1 MFAKDLSRLLNPRI
15 TQWML
20 VLISALVSYAGD
32 YVVVTNYP
40 TGHEPSAL
48 CLGNLR
54 GNGLSRDLAVANY
67 SDNSIGVRLCLDD
80 GTFGRN
86 DTYAVGLNP
95 TAVKYADFNGDKWA
109 DLVTANSGTNTVSV
123 LINLGYGA
131 NFRSATNFIVGTGAN
146 PRPTDLAVADIN
158 NDGRTDLLVANF
170 DEDSVSV
177 LTNKGSGVFGG
188 LKNYSVG
195 AGPVSVIVAD
205 LNLDGRLDIVT
216 ANKTDGTLS
225 VLLGQGNGG
234 FISQLPVTLFFS
246 GNPQPASV
254 RGVDLNGDGVV
265 DLVTANYNSNSI
277 SVFVGAVSGGQ
288 WQISAQYDYDT
299 GIHPASLLVRDLN
312 RDGILDIAT
321 ANVGSTNIQT
331 YLGVGDGKF
340 QYRGSCG
347 VGNAPSAISGSNF
360 NSDDATDIAVANYD
374 DDTVSVLLYA
384 GPLAYDLA
392 KSVVEDVPTAITLK
406 GALLGGGAFSFI
418 TNTSPSHGFLT
429 GSMSNLIYIPK
440 TNYFGSD
447 SFSYRTVVNGG

>member
-1 MFAKDLSRLLNPRI
+1 MFTKELSRPLSGCILR
-15 TQWML
+15 W
-20 VLISALVSYAGD
+20 VLILFSALLGCDGLAGD
-32 YVVVTNYP
+32 YVVATNYP
-40 TGHEPSAL
+40 TGHGPSAL

-54 GNGLSRDLAVANY
+54 GNGLFRDLVVANY

-95 TAVKYADFNGDKWA
+95 TAVRYADFNGDKQA

-123 LINLGYGA
+123 LINLGFGA

-158 NDGRTDLLVANF
+158 ADGRTDLVVVNY

-177 LTNKGSGVFGG
+177 LTNKGNGVFGG

-216 ANKTDGTLS
+216 ANKADGTLS
-225 VLLGQGNGG
+225 ILLGQGSAV
-234 FISQLPVTLFFS
+234 FIPQLPVILD
-246 GNPQPASV
+246 GEPQPVCV
-254 RGVDLNGDGVV
+254 RAVDLDGDGVI
-265 DLVTANYNSNSI
+265 DLVLANYSSNTI
-277 SVFVGAVSGGQ
+277 SVLIGEVSGGQ
-288 WQISAQYDYDT
+288 WQVSAQYDYDT

-312 RDGILDIAT
+312 RDGILDIAV
-321 ANVGSTNIQT
+321 AIVGSTNIQT
-331 YLGVGDGKF
+331 YLGLGGGEF
-340 QYRGSCG
+340 QYRGNCG

-360 NSDDATDIAVANYD
+360 NSDDATDIAVANHD

-392 KSVVEDVPTAITLK
+392 KSVVEDVPTAIALK

-429 GSMSNLIYIPK
+429 GSMTNLIYNP
-440 TNYFGSD
+440 TRVSG
-447 SFSYRTVVNGG
+447 